1 MVHAHICSMHTS
13 RVCLVLLAI
22 NACML
27 CSSGVLLD
35 LLSPQASTGLDG
47 LANSTVMVSKADAPA
62 VGKVASHTPT
72 KLRQAGGEAD
82 GDWQVL

>member
-1 MVHAHICSMHTS
+1 MSG
-13 RVCLVLLAI
+13 
-22 NACML
+22 

-47 LANSTVMVSKADAPA
+47 LVNSAVLVSKCDAPLIGGALHNTPSKPKPA
-62 VGKVASHTPT
+62 VS
-72 KLRQAGGEAD
+72 EAD